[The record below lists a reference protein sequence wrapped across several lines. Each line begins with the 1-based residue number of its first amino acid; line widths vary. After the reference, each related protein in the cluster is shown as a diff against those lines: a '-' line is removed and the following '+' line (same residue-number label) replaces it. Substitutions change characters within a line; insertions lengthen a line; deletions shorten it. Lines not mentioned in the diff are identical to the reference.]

1 MITRFG
7 MSKKFGLM
15 GLATVESQ
23 YLDGR
28 ASLTCSDVT
37 AADIDTEV
45 MKLLHDS
52 YKKAR
57 KLLKENREIMDKLAA
72 YLIEKETITGKEF
85 MKIFRKEKGIPEPV
99 EEETERFKDKKEEKA
114 VEKSGD
120 TADQTATGQP
130 ADGQPTGNLQSGDQ
144 IADGVP
150 PAGYTSNGQS
160 AGNLQSEGQMMGG
173 AQPEGQTPGETPQMQ
188 YTPADQPIG
197 NQQAPSGNRGLFSQ
211 APDRTSEED
220 K

>member
-45 MKLLHDS
+45 MKALHES
-52 YKKAR
+52 YKKAK
-57 KLLKENREIMDKLAA
+57 KLLKENRAIMDKLAA

-85 MKIFRKEKGIPEPV
+85 MKIYRREKGIPEPK
-99 EEETERFKDKKEEKA
+99 EEEENTAGEEPKQSQEQA
-114 VEKSGD
+114 ADAAMKPQEQQQTPMSGD
-120 TADQTATGQP
+120 MRAW
-130 ADGQPTGNLQSGDQ
+130 
-144 IADGVP
+144 
-150 PAGYTSNGQS
+150 
-160 AGNLQSEGQMMGG
+160 
-173 AQPEGQTPGETPQMQ
+173 
-188 YTPADQPIG
+188 
-197 NQQAPSGNRGLFSQ
+197 QQAPIPGPGQGMPVDVQQPVGTQETPAGEPRPSEQQTPPVNRGLFSQ
-211 APDRTSEED
+211 APDPQHPSDE

>member
-45 MKLLHDS
+45 MKMLRDS
-52 YKKAR
+52 YKQAK

-72 YLIEKETITGKEF
+72 HLIEKETITGKEF
-85 MKIFRKEKGIPEPV
+85 MKIFRKEKGLPEP
-99 EEETERFKDKKEEKA
+99 EEEENGNGAAKKETQPAQQNPAAGSAESEKQP
-114 VEKSGD
+114 VY
-120 TADQTATGQP
+120 GQP
-130 ADGQPTGNLQSGDQ
+130 AS
-144 IADGVP
+144 
-150 PAGYTSNGQS
+150 GQS
-160 AGNLQSEGQMMGG
+160 AVEGSPVPDQNSDAAQNRQAQASDPGMQEQTPE
-173 AQPEGQTPGETPQMQ
+173 AQKEQEQPWRPPCQPQPE
-188 YTPADQPIG
+188 
-197 NQQAPSGNRGLFSQ
+197 NRGVFSQ
-211 APDRTSEED
+211 APEPRDD
-220 K
+220 HKH

>member
-52 YKKAR
+52 YKKAK
-57 KLLKENREIMDKLAA
+57 KLLKENREIMDKLEAH
-72 YLIEKETITGKEF
+72 LIEKETITGKEF
-85 MKIFRKEKGIPEPV
+85 MKIFRKEKGIPEPKKD
-99 EEETERFKDKKEEKA
+99 EKETERFKDKKEEPVA
-114 VEKSGD
+114 GEKSPEVS
-120 TADQTATGQP
+120 AQMGQNA
-130 ADGQPTGNLQSGDQ
+130 ADGQPIPGEHSGTGQNTEQPGFAMTQQSVPEQSGST
-144 IADGVP
+144 G
-150 PAGYTSNGQS
+150 
-160 AGNLQSEGQMMGG
+160 
-173 AQPEGQTPGETPQMQ
+173 QPESSS
-188 YTPADQPIG
+188 
-197 NQQAPSGNRGLFSQ
+197 QQQPSGNRGLFSQ
-211 APDRTSEED
+211 VPDRKPEENE
-220 K
+220 